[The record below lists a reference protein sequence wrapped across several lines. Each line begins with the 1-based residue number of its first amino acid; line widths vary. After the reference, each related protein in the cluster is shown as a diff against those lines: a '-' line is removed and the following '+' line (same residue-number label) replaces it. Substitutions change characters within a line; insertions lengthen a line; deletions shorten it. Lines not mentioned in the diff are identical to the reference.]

1 MLRFGQTTRDSPYR
15 AAVFLFFYVRLSP
28 FKSVLLPLSPR
39 GLGAELGSGRCRAAA
54 FRSQGG
60 RNAARGRGV
69 CQFAS
74 AEGVLVSQELFA
86 GEDAGAP
93 SIKMSKSGSALRG
106 QQTSGTDRKH
116 KTFCRPLYET
126 QLDKTCPSEKVF
138 HR

>member
-1 MLRFGQTTRDSPYR
+1 M
-15 AAVFLFFYVRLSP
+15 FFYVRLCP

-54 FRSQGG
+54 SRSQGG

-93 SIKMSKSGSALRG
+93 SIKMSKSGSAFQG
-106 QQTSGTDRKH
+106 QQASGTDIKH
-116 KTFCRPLYET
+116 NTFCRPRYET
-126 QLDKTCPSEKVF
+126 QLDKSCPSKRMF
-138 HR
+138 FIGDLG